1 MPDAE
6 KDAAA
11 AEVAARR
18 QAFDLELT
26 DRRKYPMLEFRAF
39 VQSARRYIVMTKD
52 DPLIHRSV
60 VQAVN
65 GLREYLA
72 AERKRVPGDV
82 LFEADR
88 LECLFFAGSD
98 PPIEGD
104 GAPGVMRGG
113 LFFNSRRITSTAS
126 GFSGPL
132 SRYPAA
138 FPTVMTR

>member
-1 MPDAE
+1 MILRTFEGSNDHAGCRE
-6 KDAAA
+6 RCRRR

-39 VQSARRYIVMTKD
+39 VQSPRRYIVMTKD

-60 VQAVN
+60 VRAVS
-65 GLREYLA
+65 GLREYLEG
-72 AERKRVPGDV
+72 ERKRIREIV

-104 GAPGVMRGG
+104 GAPGVMSGG
-113 LFFNSRRITSTAS
+113 LFF
-126 GFSGPL
+126 
-132 SRYPAA
+132 
-138 FPTVMTR
+138 